1 MARIYSNMLKVS
13 VSSSEGY
20 PSCPEWYIK
29 NLEGI
34 CRGLEPT
41 EINIPSSYIA
51 YGEVDV
57 YHNGEYY
64 TTTPLYINTI
74 TNLWYVTLNI
84 SGKEQWFLVMPGQC
98 IPGHNSNCKF
108 YVNIFVASGI
118 GTASPAGAIVTSSQS
133 ATFTANPWQG
143 YHFIKWEVVVNGHS
157 YTSTV
162 NPLTIT
168 YNDLLTI
175 QPCFGSNAYNVTLKV
190 YFG

>member
-1 MARIYSNMLKVS
+1 MVKVYSNKLNVL
-13 VSSSEGY
+13 VSSGGGY

-34 CRGLEPT
+34 CMGLEPSK
-41 EINIPSSYIA
+41 IVNPYIG

-57 YHNGEYY
+57 YHNGVYY
-64 TTTPLYINTI
+64 TTTTAYVDTI
-74 TNLWYVTLNI
+74 TNLWYVALNI
-84 SGKEQWFLVMPGQC
+84 SGQEQWFLVMPGQC
-98 IPGHNSNCKF
+98 IPGRNSNCKF

-118 GTASPAGAIVTSSQS
+118 GTASPASAIITSSQS